1 VPNFEVFKLNIMKD
15 QAINTENLTLSTVVA
30 AQVEAVKDKL
40 LQTIKAV
47 KQDEINLVPFAG
59 SWTAGQV
66 GEHIN
71 LSVSGM
77 IDILSAPAQATVREP
92 DQYVK
97 GIKDMFLNF
106 GLKFQAA
113 QAIMPTAKHH
123 DKETLISTLNNTFQK
138 FIYIILSEDL
148 TGTFP
153 GTQFPGMGPLTRLE
167 WVYLTIYH
175 TQRHI
180 HQVKDM
186 RKSPL

>member
-1 VPNFEVFKLNIMKD
+1 MEA

-40 LQTIKAV
+40 LQTLKPV
-47 KQDEINLVPFAG
+47 KQDEINHIPFAG
-59 SWTAGQV
+59 SWTPGQV

-77 IDILSAPAQATVREP
+77 IDILGAPARATTREP

-97 GIKDMFLNF
+97 GIRDMFLNF
-106 GLKFQAA
+106 RLKFQAA
-113 QAIMPTAKHH
+113 QNITPTAEHH
-123 DKETLISTLNNTFQK
+123 DKIALITTLTDTFQK
-138 FIYIILSEDL
+138 FIDIILSEDL

-153 GTQFPGMGPLTRLE
+153 DAQFPGIGPLTRLE

-180 HQVKDM
+180 HQLKEM
-186 RKSPL
+186 RKSF